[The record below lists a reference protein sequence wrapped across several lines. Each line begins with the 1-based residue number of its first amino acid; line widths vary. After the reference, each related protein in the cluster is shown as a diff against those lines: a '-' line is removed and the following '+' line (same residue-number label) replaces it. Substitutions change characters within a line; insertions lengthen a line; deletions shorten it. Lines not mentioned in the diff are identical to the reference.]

1 MSYKLYKLVNLLL
14 LNLALP
20 MSGNM
25 HKGKMEVS
33 KLSNWQEGPLSPF
46 SMINGIGTLL
56 GVLGRIQHGRARKV
70 QSLGAG

>member
-1 MSYKLYKLVNLLL
+1 
-14 LNLALP
+14 